1 MISKVA
7 LKEEVLKLAAE
18 KPDFI
23 YESDPNAV
31 EACAYLV
38 WDKDEARGSCIMG
51 QALMNLGVD
60 PLELSKY
67 EGADISAVVSA
78 LNGGEEPHYHRDPFD
93 FWLSYVQGRQDA
105 GYTWSKAVEFAD
117 EMVGCLND

>member
-31 EACAYLV
+31 EAFAYLV
-38 WDKDEARGSCIMG
+38 WDKDEATGSCIMG
-51 QALMNLGVD
+51 QALMNLGVN

-67 EGADISAVVSA
+67 EGADISAVVGI
-78 LNGGEEPHYHRDPFD
+78 LNGGEEPQYHRDGLD
-93 FWLSYVQGRQDA
+93 YWLSYVQGRQDN
-105 GYTWSKAVEFAD
+105 GDTWSTAVEFAD
-117 EMVGCLND
+117 DMVKTL

>member
-23 YESDPNAV
+23 YESDPNAL
-31 EACAYLV
+31 EPCAYLA
-38 WDKDEARGSCIMG
+38 WYKDEARGSCIMG
-51 QALMNLGVD
+51 QALMNLDVD

-67 EGADISAVVSA
+67 EGADISAVVEV
-78 LNGGEEPHYHRDPFD
+78 LNGGGEPQYHRDKLD
-93 FWLSYVQGRQDA
+93 YWLSYVQAQQDL
-105 GYTWSKAVEFAD
+105 GYTWSEAIEWAD
-117 EMVGCLND
+117 ELVMSL

>member
-7 LKEEVLKLAAE
+7 LKEEVLNLAAE

-38 WDKDEARGSCIMG
+38 WDKDEATGSCIMG
-51 QALMNLGVD
+51 QALMNLGVN

-67 EGADISAVVSA
+67 EGADIAAVVDI
-78 LNGGEEPHYHRDPFD
+78 LNGGTEPHYHRDKLD
-93 FWLSYVQGRQDA
+93 YWLSYVQGRQDN
-105 GYTWSKAVEFAD
+105 GDTWSTAVEFAD

>member
-23 YESDPNAV
+23 YESDPNAL
-31 EACAYLV
+31 EPCAYLA

-51 QALMNLGVD
+51 QALMNLGVN

-67 EGADISAVVSA
+67 EGADIAAVVEI
-78 LNGGEEPHYHRDPFD
+78 LNGGEEPQYHKDKFD
-93 FWLSYVQGRQDA
+93 FWFSYVQGRQDN
-105 GYTWSKAVEFAD
+105 GDTWSTAVEYAD
-117 EMVGCLND
+117 DMVRHLND